1 MQETVHEAKKTKMP
15 SEVLIPAPSL
25 HWQDENGA
33 PHHLALTDKI
43 FLGRV
48 CRGIERDKCILVRN
62 PMVSRDHAV
71 VRLTRH
77 GVEITDMSKN
87 GTWIN
92 DVRMAPGASRRLEDG
107 DRITLGGTSIHIS
120 CPVLAAQREEENW
133 MEQTAIRP
141 SAVCITSLVADVRG
155 FSAFSQKTDSALVY
169 TLIKE
174 IFSRFSTI
182 VNEHQGTVKDYAGDA
197 VFAFWEHPDGFSADQ
212 PLAAC
217 QAAISQMNSVPEIH
231 RQLTDRGFPMPPP
244 VLGWGL
250 TTGQVTLSHYGS
262 RSAGLALVGDCIN
275 LAFRLS
281 SMANKTLPAPIVM
294 CRETASRV
302 MRKLPLVDL
311 GDQEIRGRTGQ
322 EHLFG
327 IRLA

>member
-1 MQETVHEAKKTKMP
+1 MP
-15 SEVLIPAPSL
+15 SEVMTPEPSL
-25 HWQDENGA
+25 QWQDENGV
-33 PHHLALTDKI
+33 PRRLTLTDKI

-48 CRGIERDKCILVRN
+48 CRGIERDKCILVEN
-62 PMVSRDHAV
+62 PRVSRDHAV

-92 DVRMAPGASRRLEDG
+92 DVRMAPGASRRLQDG
-107 DRITLGGTSIHIS
+107 DLISLGNTS
-120 CPVLAAQREEENW
+120 VLLSFPHVATQQEEEKW
-133 MEQTAIRP
+133 MEQTAIIP
-141 SAVCITSLVADVRG
+141 EAVCITSLVADVRG
-155 FSAFSQKTDSALVY
+155 FSAFSQKADSEVVY

-182 VNEHQGTVKDYAGDA
+182 VNEHHGTVKDYAGDA
-197 VFAFWEHPDGFSADQ
+197 VFAFWEHPHGFSSEHA
-212 PLAAC
+212 LSAC
-217 QAAISQMNSVPEIH
+217 QAAISQLRSLPEIH
-231 RQLTDRGFPMPPP
+231 RQLTNRGFEMAPP

-250 TTGQVTLSHYGS
+250 TTGQATLSHYGS

-281 SMANKTLPAPIVM
+281 SMSNKTLPRPIVM
-294 CRETASRV
+294 CRETASLV
-302 MRKLPLVDL
+302 TKKLPLMDL
-311 GDQEIRGRTGQ
+311 GNQDIRGRTGQ

-327 IRLA
+327 IQLE

>member
-1 MQETVHEAKKTKMP
+1 MLSDDPTP
-15 SEVLIPAPSL
+15 DPNPSL
-25 HWQDENGA
+25 QWQDEAGI
-33 PHHLALTDKI
+33 PRRLALTDKI

-48 CRGIERDKCILVRN
+48 CRGIESDKYILVRN

-71 VRLTRH
+71 IRLTRN

-107 DRITLGGTSIHIS
+107 DRISLGGINILLS
-120 CPVLAAQREEENW
+120 CPNQAPQREEELW

-141 SAVCITSLVADVRG
+141 AAVCITSLVADVRG
-155 FSAFSQKTDSALVY
+155 FSEFSQKTDSALVY
-169 TLIKE
+169 TLISA
-174 IFSRFSTI
+174 IFSRFSKI

-197 VFAFWEHPDGFSADQ
+197 VFAFWEHPHGFSVDHA
-212 PLAAC
+212 LAAC
-217 QAAISQMNSVPEIH
+217 QAAISQLRSVPEIH
-231 RQLTDRGFPMPPP
+231 RELNDRGFSMPPP

-250 TTGQVTLSHYGS
+250 TTGQVTLSHYGP
-262 RSAGLALVGDCIN
+262 RSAGMALVGDCIN

-281 SMANKTLPAPIVM
+281 SMANKTLPAPIVL
-294 CRETASRV
+294 CRETASWITQE
-302 MRKLPLVDL
+302 LPLMDL
-311 GDQEIRGRTGQ
+311 GNQEIRGRTGQ

-327 IRLA
+327 IQPV